1 MVKLTNVH
9 RHTVTDVLEGG
20 LHTVEC
26 DITRLVQGLQNTWS
40 SKTTSTAVGS
50 DCAVKKAREEITYA
64 HLARRVNFVN
74 TFLGY
79 NRLGSIAEI
88 LECIPVPSERV
99 DGDIVR
105 NPASICSYRISQFDK
120 RLALSR
126 I

>member
-74 TFLGY
+74 TFLEY

-88 LECIPVPSERV
+88 TAAREGRRCERRGYQRS
-99 DGDIVR
+99 DSAWLCR
-105 NPASICSYRISQFDK
+105 LK
-120 RLALSR
+120 RV
-126 I
+126 